1 MGDYYVMMEMPL
13 IFALELAVLY
23 LAGSFAMAR
32 LAGLL
37 GFRSGGTGLGRVAF
51 YLLVLPGVI
60 LHEAAHYLACLL
72 TGTRVSR
79 FVPFWPQRSASGR
92 LLLGYVRHERRPFP
106 VEAVIGL
113 APILLNPLGILAVT
127 ALLTPL
133 TLAQMVD
140 PRFEVVNEVV
150 LTSGFLTGSPLVA
163 ATWIYLSLSFALGS
177 VPSRADL
184 SSVPAALIFFG
195 VGVFMV
201 AFLRGGSESTLTGA
215 LSDLSALAVRVY
227 SLPTTVAGVAA
238 VMISLWGRTTRY

>member
-1 MGDYYVMMEMPL
+1 MVMTPLIEMPL

-23 LAGSFAMAR
+23 LAGSYAMAR

-37 GFRSGGTGLGRVAF
+37 GFRSGGAGLGRVAF
-51 YLLVLPGVI
+51 YLLVLPGVT

-79 FVPFWPQRSASGR
+79 FVPFWPQRSASDR
-92 LLLGYVRHERRPFP
+92 LLLGYVRHERRSFP
-106 VEAVIGL
+106 VEALIGL
-113 APILLNPLGILAVT
+113 APILLNPLGVLVVT

-133 TLAQMVD
+133 TLAQAID

-184 SSVPAALIFFG
+184 TSVPAALLFFG
-195 VGVFMV
+195 VGVFLV
-201 AFLRGGSESTLTGA
+201 GFLREDSESIATGA
-215 LSDLSALAVRVY
+215 LYDLSALAVRMY
-227 SLPTTVAGVAA
+227 SLPATVAGAAA
-238 VMISLWGRTTRY
+238 VLVTLWGRTTGN